1 MQHSEGEDAARFS
14 VLCFRRADKTANS
27 IFYADKGVLWSLIL
41 MWCVIIYAYVLH
53 KIIVRAVG
61 NAHR

>member
-27 IFYADKGVLWSLIL
+27 IFYADKGVFVEFNSDVVHDYLCL
-41 MWCVIIYAYVLH
+41 CFA
-53 KIIVRAVG
+53 
-61 NAHR
+61 